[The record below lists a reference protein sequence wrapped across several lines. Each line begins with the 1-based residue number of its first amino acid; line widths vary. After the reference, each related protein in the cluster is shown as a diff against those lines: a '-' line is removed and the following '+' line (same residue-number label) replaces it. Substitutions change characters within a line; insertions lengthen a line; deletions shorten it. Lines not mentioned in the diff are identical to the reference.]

1 LGFRGREDLGGG
13 TAAFFTAEFGLSPTD
28 ATLSGNSAGGLFN
41 RQTFVGLSQKG
52 VGQFAIGTQNTP
64 IHNAVGRTD
73 PGQVN
78 NIAGNVIYAVNTG
91 SGEAQSTLA
100 YTVRLNQAL
109 TVQSERMAGFQ
120 INALY
125 NNSNSSSAAAPTQT
139 GTPTGDNVAY
149 GAGINYVLNKF
160 NLDLAYQNLKNT
172 TFAAQGGSSA
182 AAAFPSFQ
190 NAFSG
195 TTFSPMNPF
204 GTANSQ
210 AQMYAGAV
218 YDFGML
224 KAYAQFIDSKI
235 QSNLN
240 GNNFVQRTAQQIG
253 VRGNFTPKIEGWASA
268 GNGRLTAGAN
278 QAVTLTT
285 IGVSQNFTGYQVGA
299 NYILSKRTNLYGI
312 FGSTQV
318 SSSSISA
325 TESRAAYGLGVRHT
339 F

>member
-1 LGFRGREDLGGG
+1 
-13 TAAFFTAEFGLSPTD
+13 
-28 ATLSGNSAGGLFN
+28 
-41 RQTFVGLSQKG
+41 
-52 VGQFAIGTQNTP
+52 
-64 IHNAVGRTD
+64 
-73 PGQVN
+73 
-78 NIAGNVIYAVNTG
+78 VIYAVNTG
-91 SGEAQSTLA
+91 SGESQSTLA

-109 TVQSERMAGFQ
+109 TLQSERMAGFQ

-125 NNSNSSSAAAPTQT
+125 NNSNTSSAGAATQT

-149 GAGINYVLNKF
+149 AGGINYVIQKF

-172 TFAAQGGSSA
+172 TFATQGGVSA
-182 AAAFPSFQ
+182 AAAFPSAS
-190 NAFSG
+190 NAYSG
-195 TTFSPMNPF
+195 TTFVPMNPF
-204 GTANSQ
+204 GTAVSQ
-210 AQMYAGAV
+210 AQMYAGAT

-224 KAYAQFIDSKI
+224 KAYAQFLDSKI

-253 VRGNFTPKIEGWASA
+253 VRGNFTPTIEAWASG

-285 IGVSQNFTGYQVGA
+285 VGVSQNFTGYQVGA

-312 FGSTQV
+312 YGSTQV

-325 TESRAAYGLGVRHT
+325 TESRAAYGVGLRHT